1 MKTKLSFLFIIILFY
16 TACTST
22 KHSSDPNV
30 WVNKEKIQ
38 GKSFDK
44 VFIIVMTA
52 DVEARSV
59 FENDLAAMATS
70 RGHKVVKSS
79 DVIPISLQNPK
90 LPTKDEVIS
99 KIKETGC
106 DGAFVASL
114 LKKEESIDYTQGT
127 TAYSVSPYSA
137 YSGTFTG
144 YYSYWYPSVS
154 TPDYYDHEKT
164 YFMRS
169 NLYDVATEEIMWSVQ
184 SKIFSPSTLKQFSK
198 EYTATLVKQL
208 EKQKLLKTKTN

>member
-127 TAYSVSPYSA
+127 TAY
-137 YSGTFTG
+137 
-144 YYSYWYPSVS
+144 
-154 TPDYYDHEKT
+154 
-164 YFMRS
+164 
-169 NLYDVATEEIMWSVQ
+169 
-184 SKIFSPSTLKQFSK
+184 
-198 EYTATLVKQL
+198 
-208 EKQKLLKTKTN
+208 